1 MKQKKFLALL
11 VGAGLLISTLSACGG
26 GNTSATAST
35 PSSSSSSSSES
46 SKEASSDAADAD
58 SEEDGEDA
66 VDEDTAAYADALAGT
81 LWLGMDADYS
91 CYALGFNDEEV
102 VLEADDGSSISGY
115 WGVTAGDPTIY
126 IFEDAEL
133 TNQIA
138 SMPWSYD
145 LENDLMILNDTV
157 IMTQAD
163 SYGFEDA
170 AAAMQQMAVAA
181 QVQEYLQGTYWVGSD
196 DESASAISMD
206 SDKFEMIELS
216 TDGELTQGS
225 FYWSMDYDALTLYD
239 DSYNAVLSLAWD
251 ISEDGSQLELTADD
265 GSSVVYE
272 QVSEEDA
279 TSVADYLYSLM
290 GIDESAE

>member
-1 MKQKKFLALL
+1 MTLKKMLACL
-11 VGAGLLISTLSACGG
+11 AAISMLGTVAMMTGCG
-26 GNTSATAST
+26 SKDD
-35 PSSSSSSSSES
+35 SSSSSSSSES
-46 SKEASSDAADAD
+46 SKEASSDA
-58 SEEDGEDA
+58 DGEEASDA

-145 LENDLMILNDTV
+145 LENDLMILNNTV

-170 AAAMQQMAVAA
+170 AAAMQQMAEAA

-239 DSYNAVLSLAWD
+239 DSYNAVLSLSWD

-279 TSVADYLYSLM
+279 TSVANYLYALM
-290 GIDESAE
+290 GIDGFAE

>member
-1 MKQKKFLALL
+1 MTLKKMLACL
-11 VGAGLLISTLSACGG
+11 AAISMLGTVAMMTGCG
-26 GNTSATAST
+26 SKDD
-35 PSSSSSSSSES
+35 SSSSSSSSES

-251 ISEDGSQLELTADD
+251 ISEDGSLLELTADD

>member
-1 MKQKKFLALL
+1 MMKKFFALALSAVMML
-11 VGAGLLISTLSACGG
+11 SLLTGCG
-26 GNTSATAST
+26 SKDD
-35 PSSSSSSSSES
+35 SSSSSSSSES

>member
-1 MKQKKFLALL
+1 MTLKKMLACL
-11 VGAGLLISTLSACGG
+11 AAISMLGTVAMMTGCG
-26 GNTSATAST
+26 SKDD
-35 PSSSSSSSSES
+35 SSSSSSSSES

-170 AAAMQQMAVAA
+170 AAAMQQMAEAA

-206 SDKFEMIELS
+206 SDMFEMIELS

-225 FYWSMDYDALTLYD
+225 FFWSMDYDALTLYD
-239 DSYNAVLSLAWD
+239 DSYNAVLSLNWN

>member
-1 MKQKKFLALL
+1 MTLKKMLACL
-11 VGAGLLISTLSACGG
+11 AAISMLGTVAMMTGCG
-26 GNTSATAST
+26 SKDD
-35 PSSSSSSSSES
+35 SSSSSSSSES
-46 SKEASSDAADAD
+46 SKEASSDA
-58 SEEDGEDA
+58 DGEEASDA

-225 FYWSMDYDALTLYD
+225 FFWSMDYDALTLYD
-239 DSYNAVLSLAWD
+239 DSYNAVLSLNWD

>member
-1 MKQKKFLALL
+1 MTLKKMLACL
-11 VGAGLLISTLSACGG
+11 AAISMLGTVAMMTGCG
-26 GNTSATAST
+26 SKDD
-35 PSSSSSSSSES
+35 SSSSSSSSES
-46 SKEASSDAADAD
+46 SKEASSDADG
-58 SEEDGEDA
+58 EEDGEDA

-170 AAAMQQMAVAA
+170 AAARQQMAVAA

>member
-1 MKQKKFLALL
+1 MTLKKMLACL
-11 VGAGLLISTLSACGG
+11 AAISMLGTVAMMTGCG
-26 GNTSATAST
+26 SKDD
-35 PSSSSSSSSES
+35 SSSSSSSSES

-206 SDKFEMIELS
+206 SDMFEMIELS

-225 FYWSMDYDALTLYD
+225 FFWSMDYDALTLYD

>member
-1 MKQKKFLALL
+1 MTLKKMLACL
-11 VGAGLLISTLSACGG
+11 AAISMLGTVAMMTGCG
-26 GNTSATAST
+26 SKDD
-35 PSSSSSSSSES
+35 SSSSSSSSES
-46 SKEASSDAADAD
+46 SKEASSDADG
-58 SEEDGEDA
+58 EEDGEDA

-225 FYWSMDYDALTLYD
+225 FFWSMDYDALTLYD
-239 DSYNAVLSLAWD
+239 DSYNAVLSLNWD

>member
-1 MKQKKFLALL
+1 MTLKKMLACL
-11 VGAGLLISTLSACGG
+11 AAISMLGTVAMMTGCG
-26 GNTSATAST
+26 SKDD
-35 PSSSSSSSSES
+35 SSSSSSSSES

-225 FYWSMDYDALTLYD
+225 FFWSMDYDALTLYD
-239 DSYNAVLSLAWD
+239 DSYNAVLSLNWD

>member
-1 MKQKKFLALL
+1 MTLKKMLACL
-11 VGAGLLISTLSACGG
+11 AAISMLGTVAMMTGCG
-26 GNTSATAST
+26 SKDD
-35 PSSSSSSSSES
+35 SSSSSSSSES
-46 SKEASSDAADAD
+46 SKEASSDADG
-58 SEEDGEDA
+58 EEDGEDA
-66 VDEDTAAYADALAGT
+66 VDEDTAAYAEALAGT

-206 SDKFEMIELS
+206 SDMFEMIELS

-225 FYWSMDYDALTLYD
+225 FFWSMDYDALTLYD
-239 DSYNAVLSLAWD
+239 DSYNAVLSLNWN

>member
-1 MKQKKFLALL
+1 MTLKKMLACL
-11 VGAGLLISTLSACGG
+11 AAISMLGTVAMMTGCG
-26 GNTSATAST
+26 SKDD
-35 PSSSSSSSSES
+35 SSSSSSSSES

-225 FYWSMDYDALTLYD
+225 FFWSMDYDALTLYD
-239 DSYNAVLSLAWD
+239 DSYNAVLSLNWN

>member
-1 MKQKKFLALL
+1 MTLKKMLACL
-11 VGAGLLISTLSACGG
+11 AAISMLGTVAMMTGCG
-26 GNTSATAST
+26 SKDD
-35 PSSSSSSSSES
+35 SSSSSSSSES

-225 FYWSMDYDALTLYD
+225 FFWSMDYDALTLYD

>member
-1 MKQKKFLALL
+1 MTLKKMLACL
-11 VGAGLLISTLSACGG
+11 AAISMLGTVAMMTGCG
-26 GNTSATAST
+26 SKDD
-35 PSSSSSSSSES
+35 SSSSSSSSES

-66 VDEDTAAYADALAGT
+66 VDEGTAAYADALAGT

-206 SDKFEMIELS
+206 SDMFEMIELS

-225 FYWSMDYDALTLYD
+225 FFWSMDYDALTLYD
-239 DSYNAVLSLAWD
+239 DSYNAVLSLNWN

>member
-1 MKQKKFLALL
+1 MTLKKMLACL
-11 VGAGLLISTLSACGG
+11 AAISMLGTVAMMTGCG
-26 GNTSATAST
+26 SKDD
-35 PSSSSSSSSES
+35 SSSSSSSSES
-46 SKEASSDAADAD
+46 SKEASS
-58 SEEDGEDA
+58 DA

-145 LENDLMILNDTV
+145 LENDLMILNNTV

-206 SDKFEMIELS
+206 SDMFEMIELS

-225 FYWSMDYDALTLYD
+225 FFWSMDYDALTLYD
-239 DSYNAVLSLAWD
+239 DSYNAVLSLNWD

-279 TSVADYLYSLM
+279 TSVANYLYALM
-290 GIDESAE
+290 GIDGFAE

>member
-1 MKQKKFLALL
+1 MTLKKMLACL
-11 VGAGLLISTLSACGG
+11 AAISMLGTVAMMTGCG
-26 GNTSATAST
+26 SKDD
-35 PSSSSSSSSES
+35 SSSSSSSSES

-170 AAAMQQMAVAA
+170 AAAMQQMTVAA

-225 FYWSMDYDALTLYD
+225 FFWSMDYDALTLYD

>member
-1 MKQKKFLALL
+1 MTLKKMLACL
-11 VGAGLLISTLSACGG
+11 AAISMLGTVAMMTGCG
-26 GNTSATAST
+26 SKDD
-35 PSSSSSSSSES
+35 SSSSSSSSES

-290 GIDESAE
+290 GIDTHHSLCISP

>member
-1 MKQKKFLALL
+1 MTLKKMLACL
-11 VGAGLLISTLSACGG
+11 AAISMLGTVAMMTGCG
-26 GNTSATAST
+26 SKDD
-35 PSSSSSSSSES
+35 SSSSSSSSES
-46 SKEASSDAADAD
+46 SKEASSDA
-58 SEEDGEDA
+58 DGEEASDA

-145 LENDLMILNDTV
+145 LENDLMILNNTV

-239 DSYNAVLSLAWD
+239 DSYNAVLSLDWD

>member
-1 MKQKKFLALL
+1 MTLKKMLACL
-11 VGAGLLISTLSACGG
+11 AAISMLGTVAMMTGCG
-26 GNTSATAST
+26 SKDD
-35 PSSSSSSSSES
+35 SSSSSSSSES
-46 SKEASSDAADAD
+46 SKEASS
-58 SEEDGEDA
+58 DA

-206 SDKFEMIELS
+206 SDMFEMIELS

-225 FYWSMDYDALTLYD
+225 FFWSMDYDALTLYD
-239 DSYNAVLSLAWD
+239 DSYNAVLSLNWD

>member
-1 MKQKKFLALL
+1 MTLKKMLACL
-11 VGAGLLISTLSACGG
+11 AAISMLGTVAMMTGCG
-26 GNTSATAST
+26 SKDD
-35 PSSSSSSSSES
+35 SSSSSSSSES
-46 SKEASSDAADAD
+46 SKEASSDADG
-58 SEEDGEDA
+58 EEDGEDA

-81 LWLGMDADYS
+81 LWLGMDANYS

-206 SDKFEMIELS
+206 SDMFEMIELS

-225 FYWSMDYDALTLYD
+225 FFWSMDYDALTLYD
-239 DSYNAVLSLAWD
+239 DSYNAVLSLNWN

>member
-1 MKQKKFLALL
+1 MTLKKMLACL
-11 VGAGLLISTLSACGG
+11 AAISMLGTVAMMTGCG
-26 GNTSATAST
+26 SKDD
-35 PSSSSSSSSES
+35 SSSSSSSSES

>member
-1 MKQKKFLALL
+1 MTLKKMLACL
-11 VGAGLLISTLSACGG
+11 AAISMLGTVAMMTGCG
-26 GNTSATAST
+26 SKDD
-35 PSSSSSSSSES
+35 SSSSSSSSES
-46 SKEASSDAADAD
+46 SKEASSDA
-58 SEEDGEDA
+58 DGEEASDA

-126 IFEDAEL
+126 IFDDAEL

-225 FYWSMDYDALTLYD
+225 FFWSMDYDALTLYD
-239 DSYNAVLSLAWD
+239 DSYNAVLSLNWN

>member
-1 MKQKKFLALL
+1 MTLKKMLACL
-11 VGAGLLISTLSACGG
+11 AAISMLGTVAMMTGCG
-26 GNTSATAST
+26 SKDD
-35 PSSSSSSSSES
+35 SSSSSSSSES

-206 SDKFEMIELS
+206 SDMFEMIELS

-225 FYWSMDYDALTLYD
+225 FFWSMDYDALTLYD
-239 DSYNAVLSLAWD
+239 DSYNAVLSLNWN

>member
-1 MKQKKFLALL
+1 MTLKKMLACL
-11 VGAGLLISTLSACGG
+11 AAISMLGTVAMMTGCG
-26 GNTSATAST
+26 SKDD
-35 PSSSSSSSSES
+35 SSSSSSSSES
-46 SKEASSDAADAD
+46 SKEASSDADG
-58 SEEDGEDA
+58 EEDGEDA

-216 TDGELTQGS
+216 TDGDLTQGS
-225 FYWSMDYDALTLYD
+225 FFWSMDYDALTLYD
-239 DSYNAVLSLAWD
+239 DSYNAVLSLNWD

>member
-1 MKQKKFLALL
+1 MTLKKMLACL
-11 VGAGLLISTLSACGG
+11 AAISMLGTVAMMTGCG
-26 GNTSATAST
+26 SKDD
-35 PSSSSSSSSES
+35 SSSSSSSSES

-225 FYWSMDYDALTLYD
+225 FFWSMDYDALTLYD

-265 GSSVVYE
+265 VSSVVYE

>member
-1 MKQKKFLALL
+1 MTLKKMLACL
-11 VGAGLLISTLSACGG
+11 AAISMLGTVAMMTGCG
-26 GNTSATAST
+26 SKDD
-35 PSSSSSSSSES
+35 SSSSSSSSES
-46 SKEASSDAADAD
+46 SKEASSDA
-58 SEEDGEDA
+58 DGEEASDA

-145 LENDLMILNDTV
+145 LENDLMILNNTV

-239 DSYNAVLSLAWD
+239 DSYNAVLSLDWD

-272 QVSEEDA
+272 QISEEDA

>member
-1 MKQKKFLALL
+1 MTLKKMLACL
-11 VGAGLLISTLSACGG
+11 AAISMLGTVAMMTGCG
-26 GNTSATAST
+26 SKDD
-35 PSSSSSSSSES
+35 SSSSSSSSES

-91 CYALGFNDEEV
+91 CYAMGFNEEEIV
-102 VLEADDGSSISGY
+102 FEADDGSSASGY

-126 IFEDAEL
+126 IFDDAEL

-272 QVSEEDA
+272 QVSEEDG

>member
-1 MKQKKFLALL
+1 MTLKKMLACL
-11 VGAGLLISTLSACGG
+11 AAISMLGTVAMMTGCG
-26 GNTSATAST
+26 SKDD
-35 PSSSSSSSSES
+35 SSSSSSSSES
-46 SKEASSDAADAD
+46 SKEASSDAA
-58 SEEDGEDA
+58 
-66 VDEDTAAYADALAGT
+66 DEDTAAYADALAGT

-206 SDKFEMIELS
+206 SDMFEMIELS

-225 FYWSMDYDALTLYD
+225 FFWSMDYDALTLYD
-239 DSYNAVLSLAWD
+239 DSYNAVLSLNWN

>member
-1 MKQKKFLALL
+1 MTLKKMLACL
-11 VGAGLLISTLSACGG
+11 AAISMLGTVAMMTGCG
-26 GNTSATAST
+26 SKDD
-35 PSSSSSSSSES
+35 SSSSSSSSES
-46 SKEASSDAADAD
+46 SKEASSDADG
-58 SEEDGEDA
+58 EEDGEDA

-145 LENDLMILNDTV
+145 LENDLMILNNTV

-206 SDKFEMIELS
+206 SDMFEMIELS

-225 FYWSMDYDALTLYD
+225 FFWSMDYDALTLYD
-239 DSYNAVLSLAWD
+239 DSYNAVLSLNWD

>member
-1 MKQKKFLALL
+1 MTLKKMLACL
-11 VGAGLLISTLSACGG
+11 AAISMLGTVAMMTGCG
-26 GNTSATAST
+26 SKDD
-35 PSSSSSSSSES
+35 SSSSSSSSES
-46 SKEASSDAADAD
+46 SKEASSDA
-58 SEEDGEDA
+58 DGEEASDA

-145 LENDLMILNDTV
+145 LENDLMILNNTV

-225 FYWSMDYDALTLYD
+225 FFWSMDYDALTLYD
-239 DSYNAVLSLAWD
+239 DSYNAVLSLNWD

>member
-1 MKQKKFLALL
+1 MMKKILALTAAL
-11 VGAGLLISTLSACGG
+11 AMLTAVATGCG
-26 GNTSATAST
+26 SDE
-35 PSSSSSSSSES
+35 ES
-46 SKEASSDAADAD
+46 SKETSSAAATEAAEES
-58 SEEDGEDA
+58 SEEEPE
-66 VDEDTAAYADALAGT
+66 VDEDDADENTDDSADDETAAYANALAGT
-81 LWLGMDADYS
+81 LWLGMDSEYN
-91 CYALGFNDEEV
+91 CYALGFNDEEIV
-102 VLEADDGSSISGY
+102 FEANDGSSVSGY

>member
-1 MKQKKFLALL
+1 MTLKKMLACL
-11 VGAGLLISTLSACGG
+11 AAISMLGTVAMMTGCG
-26 GNTSATAST
+26 SKDD
-35 PSSSSSSSSES
+35 SSSSSSSSES
-46 SKEASSDAADAD
+46 SKEASS
-58 SEEDGEDA
+58 DA

-279 TSVADYLYSLM
+279 TSVADYLYALM

>member
-1 MKQKKFLALL
+1 MTLKKMLACL
-11 VGAGLLISTLSACGG
+11 AAISMLGTVAMMTGCG
-26 GNTSATAST
+26 SKDD
-35 PSSSSSSSSES
+35 SSSSSSSSES

-81 LWLGMDADYS
+81 LWLGMDANYS

>member
-1 MKQKKFLALL
+1 MTLKKMLACL
-11 VGAGLLISTLSACGG
+11 AAISMLGTVAMMTGCG
-26 GNTSATAST
+26 SKDD
-35 PSSSSSSSSES
+35 SSSSSSSSES

-206 SDKFEMIELS
+206 SDMFEMIELS

-225 FYWSMDYDALTLYD
+225 FFWSMDYDALTLYD
-239 DSYNAVLSLAWD
+239 DSYNAVLSLNWD

>member
-1 MKQKKFLALL
+1 MPGSNFY
-11 VGAGLLISTLSACGG
+11 AGYCCNDDRLRIKDD
-26 GNTSATAST
+26 
-35 PSSSSSSSSES
+35 SSSSSSSSES

>member
-1 MKQKKFLALL
+1 MTLKKMLACL
-11 VGAGLLISTLSACGG
+11 AAISMLGTVAMMTGCG
-26 GNTSATAST
+26 SKDD
-35 PSSSSSSSSES
+35 SSSSSSSSES
-46 SKEASSDAADAD
+46 SKEASSDA
-58 SEEDGEDA
+58 DGEEASDA

-239 DSYNAVLSLAWD
+239 DSYNAVLSLDWD

>member
-1 MKQKKFLALL
+1 MTLKKMLACL
-11 VGAGLLISTLSACGG
+11 AAISMLGTVAMMTGCG
-26 GNTSATAST
+26 SKDD
-35 PSSSSSSSSES
+35 SSSSSSSSES

-239 DSYNAVLSLAWD
+239 DSYNAVLSLDWN

>member
-1 MKQKKFLALL
+1 MTLKKMLACL
-11 VGAGLLISTLSACGG
+11 AAISMLGTVAMMTGCG
-26 GNTSATAST
+26 SKDD
-35 PSSSSSSSSES
+35 SSSSSSSSES
-46 SKEASSDAADAD
+46 SKEASSDADG
-58 SEEDGEDA
+58 EEDGEDA

-206 SDKFEMIELS
+206 SDMFEMIELS

-225 FYWSMDYDALTLYD
+225 FFWSMDYDALTLYD

>member
-1 MKQKKFLALL
+1 MTLKKMLACL
-11 VGAGLLISTLSACGG
+11 AAISMLGTVAMMTGCG
-26 GNTSATAST
+26 SKDD
-35 PSSSSSSSSES
+35 SSSSSSSSES
-46 SKEASSDAADAD
+46 SKEASSDA
-58 SEEDGEDA
+58 DGEEASDA

-239 DSYNAVLSLAWD
+239 DSYNAVLSLDWN

>member
-1 MKQKKFLALL
+1 MTLKKMLACL
-11 VGAGLLISTLSACGG
+11 AAISMLGTVAMMTGCG
-26 GNTSATAST
+26 SKDD
-35 PSSSSSSSSES
+35 SSSSSSSSES

-81 LWLGMDADYS
+81 LW
-91 CYALGFNDEEV
+91 LGFNDEEV

-225 FYWSMDYDALTLYD
+225 FFWSMDYDALTLYD

>member
-1 MKQKKFLALL
+1 MTLKKMLACL
-11 VGAGLLISTLSACGG
+11 AAISMLGTVAMMTGCG
-26 GNTSATAST
+26 SKDDC
-35 PSSSSSSSSES
+35 SSSSSSSES

-170 AAAMQQMAVAA
+170 VR
-181 QVQEYLQGTYWVGSD
+181 VIEKYL
-196 DESASAISMD
+196 SMP
-206 SDKFEMIELS
+206 K
-216 TDGELTQGS
+216 TT
-225 FYWSMDYDALTLYD
+225 
-239 DSYNAVLSLAWD
+239 VL
-251 ISEDGSQLELTADD
+251 
-265 GSSVVYE
+265 
-272 QVSEEDA
+272 
-279 TSVADYLYSLM
+279 
-290 GIDESAE
+290 